1 MRHRCSHLHL
11 LLLFARCSAIIAAD
25 ISSVAK
31 AIYDL
36 PTPPQVVLFATGGG
50 IQASTYLLGTPGA
63 SRSVLD
69 VQMPYSR
76 SSLRQLLGGRD
87 PHKYV
92 SADVARD
99 LAAAAFERA
108 RALRDVENAQSA
120 PAIGVGCTAA
130 LRSEPMKRGA
140 HRCFVAVRTEA
151 GTHEVALTLAKGARS
166 RLLEDA
172 VVSHVAV
179 LALAKACGV
188 GLSAEQ
194 AGSWRLPP
202 DNAEGEYKQ
211 AVAEERLVES

>member
-11 LLLFARCSAIIAAD
+11 LLLFARCYAIIAAD

-108 RALRDVENAQSA
+108 RALRDV
-120 PAIGVGCTAA
+120 
-130 LRSEPMKRGA
+130 
-140 HRCFVAVRTEA
+140 
-151 GTHEVALTLAKGARS
+151 
-166 RLLEDA
+166 
-172 VVSHVAV
+172 
-179 LALAKACGV
+179 
-188 GLSAEQ
+188 
-194 AGSWRLPP
+194 
-202 DNAEGEYKQ
+202 
-211 AVAEERLVES
+211 